1 LSALAIHQL
10 SNDHNEFSMTTDTT
24 ADTAIETNDAE
35 TTVDPMRVLKVGTT
49 ASLSNRS
56 TLGYAIG
63 CDDAGAIS
71 LSLRSN
77 TAAGMFSPKWVAFQD
92 IANALVHA
100 DRISS
105 STLSAL
111 YEGTSRNNSGFMLA
125 VLLGE
130 GLVCP
135 LDRHYMR
142 QDFKPFQQHINAL
155 IAAGVDLG
163 DADEALQASLALAAN
178 VDAKVADVPEVVM
191 PAAKRGRPSKRA

>member
-1 LSALAIHQL
+1 
-10 SNDHNEFSMTTDTT
+10 MTSVAATADTIDT
-24 ADTAIETNDAE
+24 ATVDTAIEAIDAINE
-35 TTVDPMRVLKVGTT
+35 VPMRVLKVGTT
-49 ASLSNRS
+49 PSLSNKS
-56 TLGYAIG
+56 ALGYAIG
-63 CDDAGAIS
+63 SDDSKAIF

-77 TAAGMFSPKWVAFQD
+77 TGSGMLSKNWVAFLD

-111 YEGTSRNNSGFMLA
+111 YEGTSRNNPGFMLA
-125 VLLGE
+125 VLLAE

-135 LDRHYMR
+135 SDRHYVR

-163 DADEALQASLALAAN
+163 DPDEALGA
-178 VDAKVADVPEVVM
+178 VADGAESDVPEVDVSEVDAPVVM
-191 PAAKRGRPSKRA
+191 PATKRGRPSKRA